1 MAELETQMTLE
12 QVARRYGVAHNV
24 LIQMAQDGIIKA
36 AKENDKETPA
46 VTVSDI
52 AAAANT
58 IREEIKP
65 EQYEHL
71 RGQQIRLLEASR
83 ELDVDPRSLMNWA
96 NYGYI
101 HVHDHDKLRMEIDQA
116 DAAYVVAIFKRAIN
130 LTGSPIRA
138 GWVLKR
144 LMA

>member
-1 MAELETQMTLE
+1 MAELETQLTLT
-12 QVARRYGVAHNV
+12 QVAQRYGVAPDV
-24 LIQMAQDGIIKA
+24 LTQMMQDGIIKA
-36 AKENDKETPA
+36 TKENKETPA
-46 VTVSDI
+46 VIVSDI
-52 AAAANT
+52 VAAVNT

-65 EQYEHL
+65 EHYIHL
-71 RGQQIRLLEASR
+71 RGRRIRLLEASR
-83 ELDVDPRSLMNWA
+83 EFDVDPRSLMNWA

-101 HVHDHDKLRMEIDQA
+101 YVHDHDRLRMEIDQA
-116 DAAYVVAIFKRAIN
+116 DAAYVVAIFKRAVN